1 MSLVNRIVAILGPGA
16 VGGSLIVRLSLAGVH
31 TICVGRPETIGII
44 AMAGLVIESQRET
57 MAAQTEVT
65 DYLTRPVGTLLV
77 TVKAPDL
84 EEALERIDP
93 VAVSEGVV
101 VPLLNG
107 LEHMDLLRERFD
119 GRVAAG
125 SISHF
130 QAYRAGRVQIVEAT
144 PAPIITLASDEL
156 PRGDVERVAEILR
169 LGRIDV
175 RVGQSEKRVL
185 WHKAVRISVL
195 TAATAASGR
204 TIGDL
209 RSDAE
214 WRPRLEHAIAE
225 ACAVAEAD
233 GVPIRPAGQWTII
246 DEMADETT
254 TSAAR
259 DVAAG
264 RRSELD
270 AIVGSVLR
278 ASERLGVPCPTLSQ
292 LALQAGWR

>member
-1 MSLVNRIVAILGPGA
+1 MSRTVAILGPGA
-16 VGGSLIVRLSLAGVH
+16 VGGSLAVRLSLASVH

-44 AMAGLVIESQRET
+44 AMAGLVVESRRET
-57 MAAQTEVT
+57 LTAQTEVM
-65 DYLTRPVGTLLV
+65 DHLARPVGLLLV

-84 EEALERIDP
+84 EDALERIDP
-93 VAVSEGVV
+93 EAVSEGVV

-107 LEHMDLLRERFD
+107 LEHMEVLRARFP

-130 QAYRAGRVQIVEAT
+130 VAYRAGRVQIVEAT
-144 PAPIITLASDEL
+144 PAPIITMASDEL
-156 PRGDVERVAEILR
+156 PRGELDRVAEILR
-169 LGRIDV
+169 LARMEV
-175 RVGQSEKRVL
+175 RVAQSEKRVL
-185 WHKAVRISVL
+185 WHKAARISVL

-204 TIGDL
+204 TVGDL
-209 RSDAE
+209 RNDAE
-214 WRPRLEHAIAE
+214 WRPRLEHAVAE
-225 ACAVAEAD
+225 VCAVAEAD
-233 GVPIRPAGQWTII
+233 GVSLRPSAQWAII

-254 TSAAR
+254 LSAAR

-278 ASERLGVPCPTLSQ
+278 ASERLGVSCPTLAQ
-292 LALQAGWR
+292 LATMAGWR